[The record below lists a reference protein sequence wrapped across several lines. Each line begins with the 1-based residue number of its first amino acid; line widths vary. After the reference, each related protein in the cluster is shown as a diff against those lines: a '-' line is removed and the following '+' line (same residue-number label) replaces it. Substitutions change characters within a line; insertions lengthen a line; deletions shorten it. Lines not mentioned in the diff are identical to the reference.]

1 LVERSDTH
9 ATLSFIPDL
18 KALAEDQ
25 AQLRGQVVLNTEIAL
40 VEQIRFENTEKLSP
54 AFFVTL
60 SSYEMT
66 LSLSSQQGQ
75 MLLQSMTSKLAGKA
89 GFFMTFKS
97 QVKIEFSE
105 YQYVGVENA
114 EGQ

>member
-1 LVERSDTH
+1 
-9 ATLSFIPDL
+9 
-18 KALAEDQ
+18 
-25 AQLRGQVVLNTEIAL
+25 
-40 VEQIRFENTEKLSP
+40 
-54 AFFVTL
+54 
-60 SSYEMT
+60 MT

-75 MLLQSMTSKLAGKA
+75 LLLQSMTSKLAGKA

-97 QVKIEFSE
+97 RIKIEFSE